1 MKREKKKCEKA
12 WRKGSD
18 DKNGRKRGRRKKYTV
33 RIESTTEEL
42 VDKCKVVFA

>member
-1 MKREKKKCEKA
+1 VKKA

-33 RIESTTEEL
+33 RIDSTMEEL
-42 VDKCKVVFA
+42 GDQCKVVFA